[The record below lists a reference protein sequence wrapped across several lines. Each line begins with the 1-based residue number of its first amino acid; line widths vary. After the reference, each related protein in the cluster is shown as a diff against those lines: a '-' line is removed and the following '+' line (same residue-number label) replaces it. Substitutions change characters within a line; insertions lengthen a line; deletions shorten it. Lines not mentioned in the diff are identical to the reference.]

1 MSAPQDLREVPVALD
16 TALAQI
22 LAEFQPLEATEP
34 AALASALRRVLR
46 EDVVSPI
53 DVPGA
58 DNSAVDGYAI
68 HAADL
73 APAGE
78 TRLPVIGRA
87 AAGHP
92 FAGPVPPGTALRI
105 FTGAL
110 MPAGPDT
117 VVMQEDCRA
126 EGDAVL
132 LPAGLKRGSNRRHAG
147 EDVRAG
153 ATVLAAGLR
162 LRPQEIGIAAAIG
175 RLELTVARGLRVAV
189 FSAGDERAGEPNRQ
203 GLGALLHQLG
213 LIAEDRGRLPHGQT
227 EIESALR
234 SAAADNDVILTSGD
248 IALGE
253 EDHLGTAIAALGR
266 FRLWHLAVKPG
277 RIIALGRL
285 DAPRSVTVIG
295 LPGNPLAAIV
305 GFVCLARPILLRFLG
320 ARDLFPQRYRM
331 RAGFEH
337 RKKSGRREFL
347 RARLTQPEDNEVT
360 VLDYPAHGSG
370 ILSSLV
376 AADGLVELPEA
387 LTRVEPGSMVD
398 FLPFG
403 EVG

>member
-1 MSAPQDLREVPVALD
+1 MSQPQDFRDAPVALD
-16 TALAQI
+16 AALAHI
-22 LAEFQPLEATEP
+22 LPEIPPIATEQV
-34 AALASALRRVLR
+34 ALASALGRVLR

-73 APAGE
+73 AAEGE

-117 VVMQEDCRA
+117 VIMQEDCGV
-126 EGDAVL
+126 EGDMVL
-132 LPAGLKRGSNRRHAG
+132 LPAGLKRGSNRRRAG
-147 EDVRAG
+147 EDVKAG
-153 ATVLAAGLR
+153 TTALAAGLR
-162 LRPQEIGIAAAIG
+162 LRPQEIGLAAAIG
-175 RLELTVARGLRVAV
+175 RRELAVARPLNVAV
-189 FSAGDERAGEPNRQ
+189 FSAGDELLGESNRQ
-203 GLGALLHQLG
+203 GLGALLCQLG
-213 LIAEDRGRLPHGQT
+213 LQARDRGRLPQART
-227 EIESALR
+227 KIESGLGR
-234 SAAADNDVILTSGD
+234 AAADNDVILTSGD
-248 IALGE
+248 ISLGE
-253 EDHLGTAIAALGR
+253 EDHLGAALAALGR
-266 FRLWHLAVKPG
+266 LRLWHLAIKPG

-285 DAPRSVTVIG
+285 DTARSVTVIG
-295 LPGNPLAAIV
+295 LAGNPLAAIV
-305 GFVCLARPILLRFLG
+305 GFVCVARPILLRLLG
-320 ARDLFPQRYRM
+320 ARDLLPQRYPM

-337 RKKSGRREFL
+337 QKKPGRREFL
-347 RARLTQPEDNEVT
+347 QARLTKSRESEVE
-360 VLDYPAHGSG
+360 VLGYPAQGSG

-376 AADGLVELPEA
+376 VADGLVELPEA
-387 LTRVEPGSMVD
+387 LTRVERGSMVD

>member
-1 MSAPQDLREVPVALD
+1 MSAPPDFRDEPVALD
-16 TALAQI
+16 TALARI
-22 LAEFQPLEATEP
+22 LAEIPPLATEP
-34 AALASALRRVLR
+34 VALASALGHVLR

-73 APAGE
+73 SAEGE
-78 TRLPVIGRA
+78 TRLPIIGRA

-92 FAGPVPPGTALRI
+92 FSGPVPSGTALRI

-117 VVMQEDCRA
+117 VVMQEDCRV
-126 EGDAVL
+126 EGDMVL
-132 LPAGLKRGSNRRHAG
+132 LPAGLKRGSNRRRAG
-147 EDVRAG
+147 EDVKAG
-153 ATVLAAGLR
+153 TTVLAAGLR
-162 LRPQEIGIAAAIG
+162 LRPQEIGLAAAIG
-175 RLELTVARGLRVAV
+175 RRELTVARPLSVAV
-189 FSAGDERAGEPNRQ
+189 FSAGDELSGESNRQ
-203 GLGALLHQLG
+203 GLCALLCQLG
-213 LIAEDRGRLPHGQT
+213 LHVQDRGRLPQPRT

-234 SAAADNDVILTSGD
+234 MAAADSDSILTSGD
-248 IALGE
+248 ISLGE
-253 EDHLGTAIAALGR
+253 EDHLGAAVAALGE
-266 FRLWHLAVKPG
+266 FRLWHLAIKPG

-285 DAPRSVTVIG
+285 DAPRPVTVIG

-305 GFVCLARPILLRFLG
+305 GFVCMARPILLRLLG
-320 ARDLFPQRYRM
+320 ARDLRPRRYRM

-347 RARLTQPEDNEVT
+347 RARLSRSQENEVEM
-360 VLDYPAHGSG
+360 LAYPAQGSG

-376 AADGLVELPEA
+376 AADGLIELPEA
-387 LTRVEPGSMVD
+387 LTRVERGTMVD

>member
-1 MSAPQDLREVPVALD
+1 MSAPQDFRDAPVALD
-16 TALAQI
+16 AALARI
-22 LAEFQPLEATEP
+22 LPEIPPLATEP
-34 AALASALRRVLR
+34 VALASALGRVLR

-73 APAGE
+73 AAAGE

-117 VVMQEDCRA
+117 VVMQEDCRV
-126 EGDAVL
+126 EGDLVL
-132 LPAGLKRGSNRRHAG
+132 LPAGLKRGSNRRRAG
-147 EDVRAG
+147 EDVKAG

-162 LRPQEIGIAAAIG
+162 LRPQEIGLAAAIG
-175 RLELTVARGLRVAV
+175 RRELTVAQPLNVAV
-189 FSAGDERAGEPNRQ
+189 FSAGHELLGESNRQ
-203 GLGALLHQLG
+203 GLSALLCQLG
-213 LIAEDRGRLPHGQT
+213 LHAQDRGRLPSRRS
-227 EIESALR
+227 EIESALS
-234 SAAADNDVILTSGD
+234 SAAAENEVILTSGD
-248 IALGE
+248 ISLGE
-253 EDHLGTAIAALGR
+253 EDNLGMVVAALGR
-266 FRLWHLAVKPG
+266 LRLWHLAIKPG
-277 RIIALGRL
+277 RMIALGRL
-285 DAPRSVTVIG
+285 DAPRPVTVIG
-295 LPGNPLAAIV
+295 LAGNPLAAIV
-305 GFVCLARPILLRFLG
+305 GFVCMARPILLRLLG
-320 ARDLFPQRYRM
+320 ARDLLLQRYRM

-337 RKKSGRREFL
+337 RKKPGRREFL
-347 RARLTQPEDNEVT
+347 RARLTQPQDNEVT
-360 VLDYPAHGSG
+360 ALDFPAQGSG

-387 LTRVEPGSMVD
+387 LTRVERGSMVD